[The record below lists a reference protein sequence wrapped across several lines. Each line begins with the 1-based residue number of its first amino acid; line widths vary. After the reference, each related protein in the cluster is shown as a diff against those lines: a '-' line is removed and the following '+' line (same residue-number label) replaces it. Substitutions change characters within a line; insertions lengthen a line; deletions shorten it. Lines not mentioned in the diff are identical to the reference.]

1 MAFHAAIRPPK
12 RGIYTIGYLDD
23 NDCNEFFT
31 QILEGLSDAARRQ
44 GVNLVRFGYF
54 TGAGEPAERHEAL
67 LSLIRQADLD
77 GLVFLGWT
85 QAGPMYNLAGF
96 PAQLPDLPVLSAGTA
111 FEDIPSVFCEGAE
124 HIRHMIRHLIRRHG
138 FRRIAFLPPERP
150 DNRDEAWEQVLRE
163 YGLWYPELRIREEE
177 WGVSGSDARARR
189 FLEILLDE
197 RGVPLDAVV
206 SSGQYETEA
215 LMKEL
220 ERRHLRIPEDIAL
233 TGYVDGD
240 FERYAQP
247 GITTVDYPWSEIGY
261 HAMMQMLALL
271 KTGVIPMVTV
281 VPGRVLYRGSCGC
294 VTDVVH
300 LSAVGPVVP
309 SARSLAAMM
318 PEERILLVE
327 TLQDE
332 FASPD
337 IDFDRLLDTLAAD
350 CHSEEPRAFL
360 PELARQVAVTAVNLR
375 HARLETLVA
384 RFRSAVLP
392 WLAADPDMLRAS
404 GDLFR
409 QAQTILSNAVMRSR
423 GHAQIQ
429 AKNQAQA
436 MQETSQAVMTE
447 HSIPAILAALMEN
460 LQKLDVSF
468 CCVILPDGVGT
479 EPAGSPVSMDA
490 FLERGEASFL
500 DVRKKEIVSIR
511 NLQAGDLFQ
520 RLLPDSGSGRFLQ
533 VHPLLSEGRWMGYVL
548 FEPGPVDEMLYR
560 TLAAHL
566 SSAFISATMVE
577 RLEMN
582 YRRLVERAYDEGMA
596 DVVSQVMHNIG
607 NMYNSVNASVQILT
621 GELAQSPVPDLL
633 QAETLLRSLPDNA
646 ALEAGQEVERRRK
659 LMTLFG
665 LLGRRAEKHRETLM
679 THFGRISRNV
689 RWMDESITIQ
699 QGYASG
705 GGPAEPAPLLHLMED
720 ALRVYG
726 NTFERAGI
734 TVIKGWHAAPMITVH
749 RGRLYQVLVY
759 LLGALGGTAGKAGMP
774 DARIWLSVDLRAGDC
789 ILRMWAY
796 GPDLREFLVRREADL
811 AGNGSFFPSGDPMPA
826 LDACFS
832 NVREMGGELVIGLE
846 QEEGKSFCELRF
858 PVSDTDAGGV
868 T

>member
-1 MAFHAAIRPPK
+1 MVFHDEIRPPK
-12 RGIYTIGYLDD
+12 HGVYTIGYLDD

-54 TGAGEPAERHEAL
+54 TGAGEPAARHEAL

-111 FEDIPSVFCEGAE
+111 FGDIPSVFCEGSE
-124 HIRHMIRHLIRRHG
+124 HIRHMVRHLIRRHG
-138 FRRIAFLPPERP
+138 YRRIAFLPPERS

-163 YGLWYPELRIREEE
+163 NGLWYPELRILDEE
-177 WGVSGSDARARR
+177 WGVSGPDARARR
-189 FLEILLDE
+189 FFEILLDE

-247 GITTVDYPWSEIGY
+247 GITTVDYPWSDIGY
-261 HAMMQMLALL
+261 HAMMQMLTLL
-271 KTGVIPMVTV
+271 KTGTIPMVTV

-309 SARSLAAMM
+309 SARSLACMT

-350 CHSEEPRAFL
+350 CQSEEPRAFL
-360 PELARQVAVTAVNLR
+360 PELARQVAVTAVKLR
-375 HARLETLVA
+375 HARLETLVT
-384 RFRSAVLP
+384 RFRSAVMP
-392 WLAADPDMLRAS
+392 WLSADPVMLRAS

-409 QAQTILSNAVMRSR
+409 QAQRILSNAVLRSR

-460 LQKLDVSF
+460 LQKLDVGF
-468 CCVILPDGVGT
+468 CCVVLPDRVGT
-479 EPAGSPVSMDA
+479 EPAGSPLPMEA
-490 FLERGEASFL
+490 FLERGEASLL

-511 NLQAGDLFQ
+511 NLAGG
-520 RLLPDSGSGRFLQ
+520 GSLSTVAPRFGTRAI
-533 VHPLLSEGRWMGYVL
+533 SAG
-548 FEPGPVDEMLYR
+548 
-560 TLAAHL
+560 
-566 SSAFISATMVE
+566 SSAS
-577 RLEMN
+577 
-582 YRRLVERAYDEGMA
+582 
-596 DVVSQVMHNIG
+596 
-607 NMYNSVNASVQILT
+607 
-621 GELAQSPVPDLL
+621 
-633 QAETLLRSLPDNA
+633 
-646 ALEAGQEVERRRK
+646 
-659 LMTLFG
+659 
-665 LLGRRAEKHRETLM
+665 LGR
-679 THFGRISRNV
+679 
-689 RWMDESITIQ
+689 
-699 QGYASG
+699 
-705 GGPAEPAPLLHLMED
+705 PLD
-720 ALRVYG
+720 GVCPV
-726 NTFERAGI
+726 RAG
-734 TVIKGWHAAPMITVH
+734 T
-749 RGRLYQVLVY
+749 
-759 LLGALGGTAGKAGMP
+759 GG
-774 DARIWLSVDLRAGDC
+774 
-789 ILRMWAY
+789 
-796 GPDLREFLVRREADL
+796 
-811 AGNGSFFPSGDPMPA
+811 
-826 LDACFS
+826 
-832 NVREMGGELVIGLE
+832 
-846 QEEGKSFCELRF
+846 
-858 PVSDTDAGGV
+858 
-868 T
+868 